1 MSTHYFQYFPLNPAA
16 KKTILTAFFPV
27 FPKVHHSNLKLDF
40 IQKFNFNDKL
50 MTERLLQF
58 IWQFQY
64 FKTGE
69 VLCTNGQVIYIIF
82 QGNYNTNQG
91 PDFLNAKIRIGETV
105 WAGSVELHI
114 NSEDWKLHNH
124 SLDKNYNN
132 VILHVVWNHNADFE
146 LPFPTLELKQLVSK
160 ILLKKY
166 EVLMQQRQFIPCENF
181 LQNIDQLIISTWTE
195 RLLIERLQQ
204 KALYVKFLLEK
215 NNHQWEEVFW
225 WMIAKN
231 FGSPINSGNFEKMA
245 MSIPLNVISRHKGQ
259 LLQLEALLM
268 GQAGLLQQEFAEK
281 YPVMLQK
288 EFNFLKSKYKFAA
301 VQHPIYFL
309 RMRPANFPT
318 IRLAQLAMLYSEQS
332 QLFNLM
338 KETSSLKEAEKL
350 FDITANDY
358 WHYHYIFDE
367 SSPFKKK
374 SLGKDM
380 VRNLFI
386 NTVIPMMYAFGY
398 YTNNEVFKTKAL
410 LWIEQLTPEKNNITK
425 GFVSLGFKN
434 VTAFDSQALIQ
445 LKNEYCDQKKC
456 LHCAIGNSILK
467 KDNL

>member
-1 MSTHYFQYFPLNPAA
+1 
-16 KKTILTAFFPV
+16 
-27 FPKVHHSNLKLDF
+27 
-40 IQKFNFNDKL
+40 
-50 MTERLLQF
+50 MTERLLHY

-69 VLCTNGQVIYIIF
+69 LFTANGQVLQIIS

-91 PDFLNAKIRIGETV
+91 PDFLNAKIRIGEEL

-114 NSEDWKLHNH
+114 NSEDWKHHNH

-132 VILHVVWNHNADFE
+132 VILHVVWNHDTIIE

-166 EVLMQQRQFIPCENF
+166 EEIMQQRSFIPCESF
-181 LQNIDQLIISTWTE
+181 LQNIEQLIILNWTE

-204 KALYVKFLLEK
+204 KALNIKLLLDK

-225 WMIAKN
+225 WMIARN
-231 FGSPINSGNFEKMA
+231 FGSPINSSNFENMA

-268 GQAGLLQQEFAEK
+268 GQAGLLQQKFEEK

-288 EFNFLKSKYKFAA
+288 EFIFLKSKYKLAT
-301 VQHPIYFL
+301 VQFPVYFL

-318 IRLAQLAMLYSEQS
+318 IRLAQLAMLYSEHN

-338 KETSSLKEAEKL
+338 KETSSIKEAERL
-350 FDITANDY
+350 FNITANDY
-358 WHYHYIFDE
+358 WHYHYVFDDL
-367 SSPFKKK
+367 SNFKKK
-374 SLGKDM
+374 TLGKEM
-380 VRNLFI
+380 IRNLFI
-386 NTVIPMMYAFGY
+386 NTIIPMIYAFGY
-398 YTNNEVFKTKAL
+398 YNNKEVFKTKAL
-410 LWIEQLTPEKNNITK
+410 LWIEQLTSEKNNITK
-425 GFVSLGFKN
+425 GFKSLGFKN
-434 VTAFDSQALIQ
+434 ASAFDSQALIQ
-445 LKNEYCDQKKC
+445 LKNEYCNQKKC

-467 KDNL
+467 KDSL